1 MSHALIFNGVTLSP
15 IAHRNSLWIRSAELA
30 RALGYAREELVS
42 RIYQRNA
49 DEFTP
54 DMTQVI
60 EISPGHQHGG
70 LESAGRCRIF
80 SLRGCHLVA
89 MFSRT
94 KVAKDFR
101 KWVLNVLDNLPT
113 AEGRLPEAEAPL
125 PPLPSA
131 AGDEADDV
139 LPRHLFAAI
148 DAAERCAPPSGQPV
162 SVPLLPPEPEAE
174 GGRAR
179 VRRVEALAGG
189 LLCLHLAA
197 VRGAVPP
204 ALVLEAV
211 VVAACDIR
219 TGDTLRFAADAR
231 FLGVDLSV
239 RPLWARPLSAR
250 SFAGEARHG

>member
-15 IAHRNSLWIRSAELA
+15 ITHQNSLWIRSAELA
-30 RALGYAREELVS
+30 RALGYGRENQVS
-42 RIYQRNA
+42 RLYRNNA

-60 EISPGHQHGG
+60 EIPDGPDSG
-70 LESAGRCRIF
+70 LPVKTRIF

-101 KWVLNVLDNLPT
+101 KWVLNVLDSLTT
-113 AEGRLPEAEAPL
+113 AERRPLADELLL
-125 PPLPSA
+125 PPAPSSADADA
-131 AGDEADDV
+131 AVA
-139 LPRHLFAAI
+139 RHIFAAI
-148 DAAERCAPPSGQPV
+148 DAAECCAPQTGQPV

-179 VRRVEALAGG
+179 VRHMEALPGG
-189 LLCLHLAA
+189 LLCLHLS
-197 VRGAVPP
+197 VVCGAVPS
-204 ALVLEAV
+204 ALVLESV
-211 VVAACDIR
+211 VVGACDIR

-231 FLGVDLSV
+231 FLGVDMS
-239 RPLWARPLSAR
+239 ARPLSALPLVP
-250 SFAGEARHG
+250 AGEARHG

>member
-15 IAHRNSLWIRSAELA
+15 ITHRNSLWIRSAELA
-30 RALGYAREELVS
+30 RALGYGRENQVS
-42 RIYQRNA
+42 RLYRNNA

-54 DMTQVI
+54 DMTQLI
-60 EISPGHQHGG
+60 EIPDSPDSG
-70 LESAGRCRIF
+70 LPVKTRIF

-101 KWVLNVLDNLPT
+101 KWVLNVLDNLPS
-113 AEGRLPEAEAPL
+113 AERRLPEAEAPL

-162 SVPLLPPEPEAE
+162 SLPLLPPEPEAE

-189 LLCLHLAA
+189 LLCLHLTA
-197 VRGAVPP
+197 VYGAVPP

-231 FLGVDLSV
+231 FLGVDLS
-239 RPLWARPLSAR
+239 ARPLSAR
-250 SFAGEARHG
+250 SFAGEVRHG

>member
-15 IAHRNSLWIRSAELA
+15 IAHQNSLWIRSAELA
-30 RALGYAREELVS
+30 RALGYKRPDILTKL
-42 RIYQRNA
+42 YTQNA

-60 EISPGHQHGG
+60 EIPDNTDSVFPVKT
-70 LESAGRCRIF
+70 RIF

-113 AEGRLPEAEAPL
+113 ADRRLPEAEAPL
-125 PPLPSA
+125 PPLPPA
-131 AGDEADDV
+131 AGDEADDA

-148 DAAERCAPPSGQPV
+148 AAAERCAPQTGQPV
-162 SVPLLPPEPEAE
+162 SLPLLPPEPEAE

-179 VRRVEALAGG
+179 VRHMEALAGG
-189 LLCLHLAA
+189 LLCLQLAA
-197 VRGAVPP
+197 VCGAVPS

-231 FLGVDLSV
+231 FLGVDLS
-239 RPLWARPLSAR
+239 ARPLSAR
-250 SFAGEARHG
+250 SFAGEVRHG

>member
-15 IAHRNSLWIRSAELA
+15 ITHQNSLWIRSAELA
-30 RALGYAREELVS
+30 RALGYKRPDILTKL
-42 RIYQRNA
+42 YTQNA

-60 EISPGHQHGG
+60 EIPDNTDSVFPVKT
-70 LESAGRCRIF
+70 RVF

-101 KWVLNVLDNLPT
+101 KWVLNVLDSLTT
-113 AEGRLPEAEAPL
+113 AERRPLADELLLPPAPSSAEAD
-125 PPLPSA
+125 A
-131 AGDEADDV
+131 AVA
-139 LPRHLFAAI
+139 RHIFAAI
-148 DAAERCAPPSGQPV
+148 DAAERCAPQTGQPV

-174 GGRAR
+174 GSRAR
-179 VRRVEALAGG
+179 VRHMEALPGG
-189 LLCLHLAA
+189 LLCLHLSA
-197 VRGAVPP
+197 VCGAVPS

-231 FLGVDLSV
+231 LLGVDLS
-239 RPLWARPLSAR
+239 ARPLSAV
-250 SFAGEARHG
+250 SLSPAGEVRHG

>member
-15 IAHRNSLWIRSAELA
+15 ITHQNSLWIRSAELA
-30 RALGYAREELVS
+30 RALGYGRENQVS
-42 RIYQRNA
+42 RLYRNNA

-60 EISPGHQHGG
+60 EIPDGPDSG
-70 LESAGRCRIF
+70 LPVKTRIF

-101 KWVLNVLDNLPT
+101 KWVLNVLDSLTT
-113 AEGRLPEAEAPL
+113 AERRPLADELLL
-125 PPLPSA
+125 PPAPSSADADA
-131 AGDEADDV
+131 AVA
-139 LPRHLFAAI
+139 RHIFAAI
-148 DAAERCAPPSGQPV
+148 DAAECCAPQTGQPV

-179 VRRVEALAGG
+179 VRHMEALPGG
-189 LLCLHLAA
+189 LLCLHLS
-197 VRGAVPP
+197 VVCGAVPS

-231 FLGVDLSV
+231 FLGVDMS
-239 RPLWARPLSAR
+239 ARPLSALPLVP
-250 SFAGEARHG
+250 AGEARHG

>member
-15 IAHRNSLWIRSAELA
+15 ITHQNSLWIRSAELA
-30 RALGYAREELVS
+30 RALGYKRPDILTKL
-42 RIYQRNA
+42 YTQNA

-60 EISPGHQHGG
+60 EIPDNTDSVFPVKT
-70 LESAGRCRIF
+70 RIF

-101 KWVLNVLDNLPT
+101 KWVLNVLDSLTT
-113 AEGRLPEAEAPL
+113 AERRPLADELLL
-125 PPLPSA
+125 PPAPSSADADA
-131 AGDEADDV
+131 AVA
-139 LPRHLFAAI
+139 RHIFAAI
-148 DAAERCAPPSGQPV
+148 DAAECCAPQTGQPV

-179 VRRVEALAGG
+179 VRHMEALPGG
-189 LLCLHLAA
+189 LLCLHLS
-197 VRGAVPP
+197 VVCGAVPS
-204 ALVLEAV
+204 ALVLESV
-211 VVAACDIR
+211 VVGACDIR

-231 FLGVDLSV
+231 FLGVDMS
-239 RPLWARPLSAR
+239 ARPLSALPLVP
-250 SFAGEARHG
+250 AGEARHG